1 MPGRLEE
8 QLVVVE
14 VVGSGLRVTRFV
26 YREQVCAEYRGSE
39 GHLRE
44 VIARLQPD
52 LLVWRRGDVQGRE
65 LGRALAASNGVN
77 APASLEA
84 PGSGLRPLALPEL
97 LRLLAAAKEPAA
109 AQPPPTVIAF
119 AAPVAP
125 LPPIVLETPPAAVEV
140 TPPVE
145 TPVVAPEPVA
155 EVVAAQEPV
164 AEVAAAPEPP
174 PAVPE
179 VTPPTPEPVLVS
191 EVQMVVLEDPEHVAA
206 QERTARL
213 ATLIAARTR
222 RRKAAG

>member
-1 MPGRLEE
+1 M
-8 QLVVVE
+8 VVE

-52 LLVWRRGDVQGRE
+52 LLVWRRGDVHGRE
-65 LGRALAASNGVN
+65 LGRALAASNGAN

-84 PGSGLRPLALPEL
+84 PGSGLRALALPEL

-109 AQPPPTVIAF
+109 AQPPPTVIGF

-140 TPPVE
+140 TPPPVAPPVE
-145 TPVVAPEPVA
+145 TPVVAPGPVA
-155 EVVAAQEPV
+155 EVVAA
-164 AEVAAAPEPP
+164 PEPP
-174 PAVPE
+174 PVPE
-179 VTPPTPEPVLVS
+179 VTPPAPEPVVVS

-206 QERTARL
+206 RERTARL
-213 ATLIAARTR
+213 AALIAARGR